1 MILRI
6 SKNFH
11 WFHRTAVQVG
21 FNAIPHIWY
30 CFIRFFTMYVHSKIT
45 AIYKKT
51 LKKCAKFQTCSKDFF
66 FLSPTLLRCWDNPDA
81 DCFFSFSH
89 IFAIM
94 RVSFSLISMHFC
106 WISKWFLM
114 DFNRISFGF
123 QQDFIR
129 ISIGFQY
136 DFNRISIGFLCVP
149 KDY

>member
-6 SKNFH
+6 SKNFYG
-11 WFHRTAVQVG
+11 FHRTSVQVG

-30 CFIRFFTMYVHSKIT
+30 GFIRFFTMYVHSKIT

-66 FLSPTLLRCWDNPDA
+66 FFVPHIAKVLGQPWCWF
-81 DCFFSFSH
+81 FFSFSH

-136 DFNRISIGFLCVP
+136 DFNRISIGFLWVP